1 MTGLLPRW
9 SGSSVVGEA
18 AADDQVAARDLVRSG
33 RAQEDDRAGD
43 VVRSLESV
51 EQESRTIFLLD
62 VRDRDATAG
71 GPRLPPPRPPVRV
84 GKTRPA
90 AVYVHPPRGSLAPR
104 PGLT

>member
-43 VVRSLESV
+43 VVRSLEAV

-71 GPRLPPPRPPVRV
+71 APAPPPPRPPPGVD
-84 GKTRPA
+84 TSA
-90 AVYVHPPRGSLAPR
+90 PPRAGSPP
-104 PGLT
+104 PGARLPP